1 MPEIFIADE
10 KRTKTLLDR
19 LKNNSLKVKTFDSN
33 TIDIQNNKNIILL
46 NINSEIYSSL
56 NLENS
61 PIIKMTPKSNNQ
73 LLSENELKEKLYD
86 LFLKLKVQRN
96 QYVGIP
102 YFIDSIICCYYDKS
116 LFSKGL
122 KAIYREVEKN
132 MITKLI
138 VIIFFGKLTTF
149 SVLIIIPLIFIMF
162 PKYFLVVINTKLYLL
177 NTLYLY
183 QFNTL
188 KQLKF

>member
-19 LKNNSLKVKTFDSN
+19 LKNNLLKVKTFDSN

-56 NLENS
+56 NLEDNT
-61 PIIKMTPKSNNQ
+61 IIKMTPKSNNH
-73 LLSENELKEKLYD
+73 LLSENESKEKLYD

-102 YFIDSIICCYYDKS
+102 YLIDSIICCYYHKS

-122 KAIYREVEKN
+122 RAIYKEVKK
-132 MITKLI
+132 I
-138 VIIFFGKLTTF
+138 
-149 SVLIIIPLIFIMF
+149 
-162 PKYFLVVINTKLYLL
+162 
-177 NTLYLY
+177 
-183 QFNTL
+183 
-188 KQLKF
+188 